1 LQDDNRN
8 KEMLNKGLRDQES
21 IRIDNVLKKL
31 MSLVHVPK
39 FWNLEDL
46 LYLENELKDLA
57 MNFES
62 LKAFNETELIVH
74 LQRLHLDWN
83 QLELFADFLVD
94 FSKESPFDFSP
105 KAIAIYN
112 HIQAESKTFS
122 FGIFNKIAVA
132 RANNE

>member
-1 LQDDNRN
+1 
-8 KEMLNKGLRDQES
+8 MLNKGLRDQES

-31 MSLVHVPK
+31 MSLVYVPK

-57 MNFES
+57 MNIES
-62 LKAFNETELIVH
+62 LKNFEDTELIIH

-83 QLELFADFLVD
+83 QLELFADFLVA
-94 FSKESPFDFSP
+94 FSKDNQFDFRQ

-112 HIQAESKTFS
+112 YIQAESKTFS
-122 FGIFNKIAVA
+122 FGIINKIAA
-132 RANNE
+132 LKANL

>member
-1 LQDDNRN
+1 
-8 KEMLNKGLRDQES
+8 MLNKGLRDQES
-21 IRIDNVLKKL
+21 IRIDNLLKKL
-31 MSLVHVPK
+31 MSLVYMPK
-39 FWNLEDL
+39 FWKVEDL

-62 LKAFNETELIVH
+62 LNNFEEEELIVH

-83 QLELFADFLVD
+83 QLELFADFLVA
-94 FSKESPFDFSP
+94 FSKDSQFDFSQ

-112 HIQAESKTFS
+112 FIQEESKTFS

-132 RANNE
+132 KANLEDK

>member
-1 LQDDNRN
+1 
-8 KEMLNKGLRDQES
+8 MLNKGLRDQES

-31 MSLVHVPK
+31 MSLVYVPK

-46 LYLENELKDLA
+46 LYLENELKDLG

-62 LKAFNETELIVH
+62 LTEFTEEELIVH
-74 LQRLHLDWN
+74 LERLHFDWN
-83 QLELFADFLVD
+83 HFEIFSDFLVA
-94 FSKESPFDFSP
+94 FSKESQFDFSP

-112 HIQAESKTFS
+112 YIQAESKTFS

>member
-1 LQDDNRN
+1 
-8 KEMLNKGLRDQES
+8 MLNKGLRDQES

-31 MSLVHVPK
+31 MSLVYVPK

-57 MNFES
+57 MNVES
-62 LKAFNETELIVH
+62 LNNFEEEELIVH

-83 QLELFADFLVD
+83 QLELFADFLVA
-94 FSKESPFDFSP
+94 FSKENQFDFSQ

-112 HIQAESKTFS
+112 YIQQESKTFS
-122 FGIFNKIAVA
+122 FGIINKIASA
-132 RANNE
+132 KNK